1 MSQENVE
8 IVRRLVE
15 RWNRGER
22 SGLDDAIHPEIEI
35 VSRFRPDPY
44 RRRDGFEQ
52 WLREIDEQFEEWQIA
67 VDEWRNEADRVVA
80 LGQLHIRGRIGGIDL
95 DPPAAAVVGLADNKV
110 VRLQLFGDHAQ
121 ALEAAGLRT

>member
-22 SGLDDAIHPEIEI
+22 SADDAIHPEIEI

-44 RRRDGFEQ
+44 RGRDGLEQ
-52 WLREIDEQFEEWQIA
+52 WMREIDEQFEEWEIA
-67 VDEWRNEADRVVA
+67 VDEWRSEGNRVVA
-80 LGQLHIRGRIGGIDL
+80 IGQLHIRGRIGGIEL
-95 DPPAAAVVGLADNKV
+95 DPPAAAVVELADNKV
-110 VRLQLFGDHAQ
+110 FRLQLFGDRAE
-121 ALEAAGLRT
+121 ALEAAGLSE

>member
-22 SGLDDAIHPEIEI
+22 SALDDAIHPEIEI

-44 RRRDGFEQ
+44 RGRDGFEQ
-52 WLREIDEQFEEWQIA
+52 WIREIDEQFEEWQIT
-67 VDEWRNEADRVVA
+67 VDEWRSEGDRVVA
-80 LGQLHIRGRIGGIDL
+80 LGQLHVRGRIGGIDL
-95 DPPAAAVVGLADNKV
+95 DPPAAAVVGLA
-110 VRLQLFGDHAQ
+110 
-121 ALEAAGLRT
+121 